1 MATNRNKPWLKSYPE
16 GTPEFITLDPRKTIV
31 KLLDEAE
38 SSYPQNNAFVNFGV
52 SMSYQD
58 VQTKSKKFA
67 AYLQNVLGLKK
78 GDRIAMMM
86 PNLLQYPVAIFG
98 ALRAGL
104 IVVNVNPLYT
114 PRELEHQL
122 RDSGAKAILIFE
134 NSAHVLSAVIENT
147 EIEHVIITKIGDFL
161 GPIKGSLMNFVVKY
175 LKRMVPR
182 YSLPGKI
189 DFKSTLGR
197 PVTDL
202 DESPIS
208 IDDLAFLQYTGATT
222 GLSKG
227 AMLSHGN
234 VIASLEQLESMLV
247 DLIDEEGSDI
257 YINALPIYHIYSLS
271 VIVLAGYTNGGLN
284 VLITNPRDTDG
295 FIKEIKK
302 WRFTFFNGVN
312 TLYESLLNHPEI
324 KNVNF
329 DSMKLSGTGG
339 SACRQSTAERW
350 QELTG
355 NVLLEGYGL
364 SETSPSVSVSP
375 AYLTKFN
382 GFVGL
387 PVPSTEISIRDETG
401 KQVRR
406 GDRGEICVKGP
417 QVMQGYWEN
426 EEATNEAID
435 EEGFF
440 KTGDIGTLNSDGFIK
455 IVDRKKDMILVSGF
469 NVYPNEIEEIA
480 MMNEKVFEAGCIW
493 IKDNDGNEKIKLFIS
508 KNPNSDLS
516 SKEIIDYCKKYL
528 TKYKIPQIIEF
539 IDEIPKSNVGKILR
553 RKLREIENE

>member
-1 MATNRNKPWLKSYPE
+1 
-16 GTPEFITLDPRKTIV
+16 
-31 KLLDEAE
+31 
-38 SSYPQNNAFVNFGV
+38 
-52 SMSYQD
+52 
-58 VQTKSKKFA
+58 
-67 AYLQNVLGLKK
+67 
-78 GDRIAMMM
+78 MMM
-86 PNLLQYPVAIFG
+86 PNVLQYPVAIFG

-122 RDSGAKAILIFE
+122 RDSGSKAILIFE

-147 EIEHVIITKIGDFL
+147 DIEHVIITKIGDFL
-161 GPIKGSLMNFVVKY
+161 GPVKGSLMNFALKY

-189 DFKSTLGR
+189 NFRSTLGR

-202 DESPIS
+202 DETPIS
-208 IDDLAFLQYTGATT
+208 INDLAFLQYTGATT

-227 AMLSHGN
+227 SMLSHGN
-234 VIASLEQLESMLV
+234 VIASLEQLEAMLL
-247 DLIDEEGSDI
+247 DLIDEEGNDI

-271 VIVLAGYTNGGLN
+271 VLVLAGYTNGGLN

-295 FIKEIKK
+295 FVKEIKK

-312 TLYESLLNHPEI
+312 TLYESLLNHPDI
-324 KNVNF
+324 NNVNF

-350 QELTG
+350 HELTG

-406 GDRGEICVKGP
+406 GEPGEICVKGP
-417 QVMQGYWEN
+417 QVMQGYWNN
-426 EEATNEAID
+426 EEATKEAID
-435 EEGFF
+435 EDGFF

-469 NVYPNEIEEIA
+469 NVYPNEIEDVVSLHPDIIEAACIGVDD
-480 MMNEKVFEAGCIW
+480 EKTGEAV
-493 IKDNDGNEKIKLFIS
+493 KLFVVKS
-508 KNPNSDLS
+508 NPSLGID
-516 SKEIIDYCKKYL
+516 EVMDYCRDNF
-528 TKYKIPQIIEF
+528 TGYKVPKDIEF
-539 IDEIPKSNVGKILR
+539 IDELPKSNVGKVLR
-553 RKLREIENE
+553 RSLRE

>member
-1 MATNRNKPWLKSYPE
+1 
-16 GTPEFITLDPRKTIV
+16 
-31 KLLDEAE
+31 
-38 SSYPQNNAFVNFGV
+38 
-52 SMSYQD
+52 
-58 VQTKSKKFA
+58 
-67 AYLQNVLGLKK
+67 
-78 GDRIAMMM
+78 
-86 PNLLQYPVAIFG
+86 
-98 ALRAGL
+98 
-104 IVVNVNPLYT
+104 
-114 PRELEHQL
+114 
-122 RDSGAKAILIFE
+122 LIFE

-161 GPIKGSLMNFVVKY
+161 GPVKGSLMNFVVKY

-202 DESPIS
+202 DDAPIS

-234 VIASLEQLESMLV
+234 VIASLEQLEAMLV
-247 DLIDEEGSDI
+247 DVIDEDGSDI

-271 VIVLAGYTNGGLN
+271 VLVLAGYTNGGLN

-295 FIKEIKK
+295 FVKEIRK

-324 KNVNF
+324 KSVNF
-329 DSMKLSGTGG
+329 DFMKLSGTGG

-375 AYLTKFN
+375 SYLTKFN

-406 GDRGEICVKGP
+406 GAPGEICVKGP
-417 QVMQGYWEN
+417 QVMQGYWN
-426 EEATNEAID
+426 NQEATKEAID

-469 NVYPNEIEEIA
+469 NVYPNEIEDVVSLHPEIIEA
-480 MMNEKVFEAGCIW
+480 ACIGVDDEKTGEAV
-493 IKDNDGNEKIKLFIS
+493 KLFVV
-508 KNPNSDLS
+508 KNNPSLS
-516 SKEIIDYCKKYL
+516 ADEVMDYCRDNF
-528 TKYKIPQIIEF
+528 TGYKVPKHIEF
-539 IDEIPKSNVGKILR
+539 IDELPKSNVGKVLR
-553 RKLREIENE
+553 RSLRE